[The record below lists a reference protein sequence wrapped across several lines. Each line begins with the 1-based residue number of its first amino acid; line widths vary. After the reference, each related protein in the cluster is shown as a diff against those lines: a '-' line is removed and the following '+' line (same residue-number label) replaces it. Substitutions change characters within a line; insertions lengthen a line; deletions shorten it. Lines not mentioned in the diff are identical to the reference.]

1 MGAGKCLRRSGVSKK
16 AYIAYERKKA
26 FRKQFALRRAFSIYR
41 VSRNPLQLLG
51 EDPGL
56 LTQYVGIDSSG
67 GKIRIKIQVIVQ
79 TFFEKLLHDKTLP
92 LFPYRLRTSCNASRF
107 NMSMIGGV

>member
-1 MGAGKCLRRSGVSKK
+1 MNMSSASRLVAPCIRNKN
-16 AYIAYERKKA
+16 A
-26 FRKQFALRRAFSIYR
+26 FRKLEG
-41 VSRNPLQLLG
+41 VSYLEGLKKPVLVVG

-92 LFPYRLRTSCNASRF
+92 FCLITGIIIHRD
-107 NMSMIGGV
+107 G